1 MRTGGGAAVK
11 SKEGKNGRDSEAAVE
26 VQLIGKTHAEI
37 MEVFREQVH
46 EKRRLKREKV
56 EHIDLDND
64 SNVED
69 NEDEEDI

>member
-1 MRTGGGAAVK
+1 
-11 SKEGKNGRDSEAAVE
+11 
-26 VQLIGKTHAEI
+26 

-56 EHIDLDND
+56 EHIDLDSD